1 MYNVID
7 MNGFW
12 NTLIRMLIFAA
23 FTLSAFGLPHTGH
36 AQAECGEEV
45 IVAQGDSL
53 SKIARRCGTT
63 VNNLLEMNPDITNP
77 SRIRVGQRIALVEP
91 EPASPELNVLPAHVM
106 PGNTVEVRAT
116 GFLPGS
122 GIQFYIAAKLG
133 DEQQLDYQFLDMV
146 RAGPD
151 GSATILV
158 NIPDES
164 KEINEYLLAA
174 GLRTRTDD
182 SQLVTQVF
190 RVSAGADEESIIHV
204 VQRGDR
210 LVRIAS
216 RYSTNVTSIMK
227 KNPEI
232 ENPHR
237 IFVGQRIAIP
247 GPDEQFPDEPLM
259 PRAAN
264 PNLDLDS
271 IVGVKV
277 EEDERWIDVNI
288 SAQTVYAYEGREMI
302 RAFLVSTG
310 LPRTPT
316 LPGQFRIYIKFTKTD
331 MRGPGYH
338 LKDVPYTMY
347 YDGSYGLHGTYW
359 HNNFGNPMSNG
370 CINLRTEDAQWL
382 FNFATVGT
390 FVNVH

>member
-1 MYNVID
+1 MLKMGSGMYILRWFQLFIIIAFV
-7 MNGFW
+7 
-12 NTLIRMLIFAA
+12 LAA
-23 FTLSAFGLPHTGH
+23 FGIAPASR

-45 IVAQGDSL
+45 IVARGDSL
-53 SKIARRCGTT
+53 SKIARRCETT
-63 VNNLLEMNPDITNP
+63 VNYLLELNPDITNP

-91 EPASPELNVLPAHVM
+91 VPVGPELNLLPAR
-106 PGNTVEVRAT
+106 GTAGSIVEMRAT
-116 GFLPGS
+116 GFPPRAGV
-122 GIQFYIAAKLG
+122 QFYIAPNS
-133 DEQQLDYQFLDMV
+133 DEQQLDFQFLDMV

-151 GSATILV
+151 GSASILAT
-158 NIPDES
+158 IPDEGI
-164 KEINEYLLAA
+164 EISEWILAA
-174 GLRTRTDD
+174 GLRNRGDN
-182 SQLVTQVF
+182 SQLVTHVF
-190 RVSAGADEESIIHV
+190 SISTKTDEDTVIHV

-216 RYSTNVTSIMK
+216 RYNTNVTSIMK

-247 GPDEQFPDEPLM
+247 GLDEQYPDEPLM

-264 PNLDLDS
+264 PQLDLDS

-288 SAQTVYAYEGREMI
+288 AAQTVYAYEGRELI

-310 LPRTPT
+310 LARTPT
-316 LPGQFRIYIKFTKTD
+316 IPGQFRIYVKFTKTD

-347 YDGSYGLHGTYW
+347 YHNSYGLHGTYW
-359 HNNFGNPMSNG
+359 HNNFGRPMSNG
-370 CINLRTEDAQWL
+370 CVNLRTEDAQWL
-382 FNFATVGT
+382 FNFASVGT

>member
-1 MYNVID
+1 
-7 MNGFW
+7 MNTPIRLLILAAL
-12 NTLIRMLIFAA
+12 TLAA
-23 FTLSAFGLPHTGH
+23 LGLPQTAL
-36 AQAECGEEV
+36 AQSECGEEV
-45 IVAQGDSL
+45 IVARGDSL

-63 VNNLLEMNPDITNP
+63 VDYLLEMNPDITNP

-91 EPASPELNVLPAHVM
+91 EPVSPELVILPAR
-106 PGNTVEVRAT
+106 GLAGSTIEVRAA
-116 GFLPGS
+116 GIPPQS
-122 GIQFYIAAKLG
+122 GVQFYIAQG
-133 DEQQLDYQFLDMV
+133 SGEQEPDYRFLDMV

-151 GSATILV
+151 GSATILAL
-158 NIPDES
+158 IPDEDEEI
-164 KEINEYLLAA
+164 KEWILAA
-174 GLRTRTDD
+174 GLRSRADD
-182 SQLVTQVF
+182 SQLFTQVF
-190 RVSAGADEESIIHV
+190 RVSPETDEEALIHV

-216 RYSTNVTSIMK
+216 HYSTNVTSIMK

-247 GPDEQFPDEPLM
+247 GPDEQYPDEPLM

-264 PNLDLDS
+264 PTLNLDS

-277 EEDERWIDVNI
+277 AEDERWIDVNLA
-288 SAQTVYAYEGREMI
+288 AQTVYAYQGRDMI

-316 LPGQFRIYIKFTKTD
+316 LPGQFRIYVKFTKTD

-338 LKDVPYTMY
+338 LKDVPFTMY

-359 HNNFGNPMSNG
+359 HNNFGRPMSNG

-382 FNFATVGT
+382 FNFASVGT
-390 FVNVH
+390 FVNIH

>member
-1 MYNVID
+1 MK
-7 MNGFW
+7 GFW
-12 NTLIRMLIFAA
+12 NTPIRLLILAA
-23 FTLSAFGLPHTGH
+23 LTLAAFGLPHTAL

-45 IVAQGDSL
+45 IVARGDSL

-63 VNNLLEMNPDITNP
+63 VDYLLEMNPDITNP

-91 EPASPELNVLPAHVM
+91 EPVAPQLDILPARGA
-106 PGNTVEVRAT
+106 PGSTIEVRAT
-116 GFLPGS
+116 GIPSRAGV
-122 GIQFYIAAKLG
+122 QFYIAHG
-133 DEQQLDYQFLDMV
+133 SSEQEPDYRFLDMV

-151 GSATILV
+151 GSVTILAL
-158 NIPDES
+158 IPDEGE
-164 KEINEYLLAA
+164 EIDEWILAA
-174 GLRTRTDD
+174 GLRNRADD
-182 SQLVTQVF
+182 SQLFTQVF
-190 RVSAGADEESIIHV
+190 QLSSETDEDAVIHV
-204 VQRGDR
+204 VVRGDR

-216 RYSTNVTSIMK
+216 RYGTNVTSIMK
-227 KNPEI
+227 KNPDI

-247 GPDEQFPDEPLM
+247 GPDEQYPDEPLM

-277 EEDERWIDVNI
+277 AEDERWIDVNLA
-288 SAQTVYAYEGREMI
+288 AQTVYAYEGREMI

-316 LPGQFRIYIKFTKTD
+316 LPGQFRIYVKFTKTD

-338 LKDVPYTMY
+338 LKDVPFTMY

-359 HNNFGNPMSNG
+359 HNNFGRPMSNG

-382 FNFATVGT
+382 FNFASVGT

>member
-1 MYNVID
+1 MYIVRWFQLFIIIA
-7 MNGFW
+7 FA
-12 NTLIRMLIFAA
+12 LAA
-23 FTLSAFGLPHTGH
+23 FGIAPASH

-63 VNNLLEMNPDITNP
+63 VNNLLELNPDIANP

-91 EPASPELNVLPAHVM
+91 EPVEPELNLLPARGT
-106 PGNTVEVRAT
+106 PGSTIEVRAT
-116 GFLPGS
+116 GIPPRAGV
-122 GIQFYIAAKLG
+122 QFYIAQGSA
-133 DEQQLDYQFLDMV
+133 EQEPDYRFLDLV

-151 GSATILV
+151 GSATILAA
-158 NIPDES
+158 IPDES
-164 KEINEYLLAA
+164 EEISEWILAA
-174 GLRTRTDD
+174 GLRTRSDD
-182 SQLVTQVF
+182 SQLVTQIF
-190 RVSAGADEESIIHV
+190 RVFVGTDEETTIHV

-210 LVRIAS
+210 LVRIAA

-247 GPDEQFPDEPLM
+247 GPDEQYPDEPLM
-259 PRAAN
+259 PRSAN
-264 PNLDLDS
+264 PDLDLES

-277 EEDERWIDVNI
+277 EEDERWIDINI
-288 SAQTVYAYEGREMI
+288 STQTVYAYQGRELI

-316 LPGQFRIYIKFTKTD
+316 LPGQFRIYVKFTKTD

-359 HNNFGNPMSNG
+359 HNNFGRPMSNG
-370 CINLRTEDAQWL
+370 CVNLRTEDAQWL

>member
-1 MYNVID
+1 MK
-7 MNGFW
+7 GFW
-12 NTLIRMLIFAA
+12 KTLIRLLVFAA
-23 FTLSAFGLPHTGH
+23 FALAAFGLPHTAL
-36 AQAECGEEV
+36 AQAECGEQV

-63 VNNLLEMNPDITNP
+63 VNYLLEMNPDITNP
-77 SRIRVGQRIALVEP
+77 SRIRVGQRITLVEP
-91 EPASPELNVLPAHVM
+91 EPVGPELNVLPARVTS
-106 PGNTVEVRAT
+106 GGAVEVKAT
-116 GFLPGS
+116 GFSPRAGV
-122 GIQFYIAAKLG
+122 QFYIAEKPN
-133 DEQQLDYQFLDMV
+133 DEQHLDYQFLDMV

-158 NIPDES
+158 NIPDENN
-164 KEINEYLLAA
+164 EINEYLLAA
-174 GLRTRTDD
+174 GLRTRTGD
-182 SQLVTQVF
+182 SQLVTHVVQV
-190 RVSAGADEESIIHV
+190 STGLEQASIVHV

-247 GPDEQFPDEPLM
+247 GPDDQYPDEPLM

-264 PNLDLDS
+264 PDLDLDS

-288 SAQTVYAYEGREMI
+288 SAQTVYAYKGRELV

-316 LPGQFRIYIKFTKTD
+316 LPGQFLIYVKFTKTD

-359 HNNFGNPMSNG
+359 HNNFGRPMSNG
-370 CINLRTEDAQWL
+370 CVNLRTEDAQWL

>member
-1 MYNVID
+1 MYNGFV
-7 MNGFW
+7 MKGFW
-12 NTLIRMLIFAA
+12 NTLIRLPILAA
-23 FTLSAFGLPHTGH
+23 LTLAAFGLPHSAL

-45 IVAQGDSL
+45 IVARGDSL
-53 SKIARRCGTT
+53 IKIARRCGTT
-63 VNNLLEMNPDITNP
+63 VDYLLEMNPDISNP
-77 SRIRVGQRIALVEP
+77 SRIRVGQRVALVEP
-91 EPASPELNVLPAHVM
+91 ELVAPELVILPAR
-106 PGNTVEVRAT
+106 GAAGSTIEVRAA
-116 GFLPGS
+116 GIPPKAA
-122 GIQFYIAAKLG
+122 IQFYIAQDSG
-133 DEQQLDYQFLDMV
+133 DQEPDYRFLDMV

-151 GSATILV
+151 GSATILAL
-158 NIPDES
+158 IPDEG
-164 KEINEYLLAA
+164 EETDAWTLAV
-174 GLRTRTDD
+174 GLRNRADD
-182 SQLVTQVF
+182 SQLITQVF
-190 RVSAGADEESIIHV
+190 RVSPDADESAVTHV

-216 RYSTNVTSIMK
+216 RYGTNVTSIMK

-264 PNLDLDS
+264 PSLDLDS
-271 IVGVKV
+271 IVGVQV
-277 EEDERWIDVNI
+277 AEDERWIDVNI
-288 SAQTVYAYEGREMI
+288 TAQTVYAYEGSEMI

-310 LPRTPT
+310 RARTPT
-316 LPGQFRIYIKFTKTD
+316 MPGQFRIYVKFTKTD

-338 LKDVPYTMY
+338 LKDVPFTMY

-359 HNNFGNPMSNG
+359 HNNFGTPMSNG

-382 FNFATVGT
+382 FNFASVGT